1 MPLEIVA
8 SPLRSW
14 ESGIAILSGRS
25 ATRRLA
31 WPEPELSIGRC
42 IGKVGKELCWVA
54 KGPARD
60 AFAALAPKIKAYLE
74 RSVEPVSSWVTWSMY
89 MFGKSEN
96 SASPAILFCCEVVA
110 HRKQVRNAIK
120 DSGILDEFPG
130 VKTAHMSRPPDFNQL
145 VQLADDGMTLSS
157 SDHRPVLA
165 SLESN
170 PCGMPLFVE
179 SSTDD
184 GICYK
189 QATVGGIIQLSD
201 KFYYTT
207 AGHVLSLDTAPSYNE
222 DEVSDDE
229 FEIDDDDD
237 ELSEVDDVT
246 STAYEK
252 AWLAQANDDAM
263 SPPYTSSTESKM
275 LQTPFSSSIQDM
287 QETQEGTKCLSRR
300 ALEKAPS
307 LSTFLPPQRLGHV
320 YLSSLD
326 EPPSGLDYALIE
338 VTRPVHCI
346 ANKIALSSFSAKGE
360 AKIER
365 VVTDGPKDVKILTS
379 TSRGTLTGDMS
390 GTPLYTR
397 LPNSSMY
404 QEVYNVLLDSRLE
417 AGDCGSWVIDAESGN
432 LYGHIVAG
440 SPGSGAAIVIP
451 FSRVFE
457 NIEARAKHPP
467 HLPLTGAASL
477 YNFGKKLDLVTHL
490 QHTKS
495 VTASSS
501 KPQSGH
507 VQEWIRD
514 LGSRF
519 ENQWRIKLLDELKLS
534 RTSRRQATIAQ
545 AVSST
550 EDGPAPLYSALGE
563 QESCPHYTA
572 ADTGKALLLPPQ
584 NRRVVWTPLF
594 PQLPSANDLESLK
607 FRNLLKS
614 LSLTPTK
621 YENPGLLDE
630 ALASMPLERLYGEAE
645 EESMIFQ
652 AQAESCGDGRQPEW
666 GYSDCIIRAML
677 QWFKRS
683 FFTWVNNPPC
693 PTCSSPT
700 TMMGLSTPRPEESA
714 CGALRVELY
723 KCSRQ
728 DCQTYER
735 FPRYTDVWKL
745 LQTRRGRVGEWVNCF
760 TMLCR
765 AMGARARWVW
775 TIEDHLWTEVYS
787 EHRKRWVHV
796 DPCEGVFDR
805 PKLYSEGWN
814 RKMSYVIAFSIEGAT
829 DVTRRYVRKLEHTA
843 ERNRCP
849 EDALLYVMNEIKGLR
864 RQDMSEEEKF
874 RLEEEDRYEQRELN
888 DYIVSSV
895 TADFMA
901 TGCANVEGSSQLIIS
916 PGKTAKRSP
925 KQRSGGV
932 EEGSLVIP

>member
-1 MPLEIVA
+1 MPLEIVT

-25 ATRRLA
+25 ATRPLA

-42 IGKVGKELCWVA
+42 IGKVGRELCWVA

-74 RSVEPVSSWVTWSMY
+74 RSVEPVSSWVTWSIY
-89 MFGKSEN
+89 MFGKSES

-130 VKTAHMSRPPDFNQL
+130 VKTAHMPRPPDFNQL
-145 VQLADDGMTLSS
+145 VQLGTTLS

-179 SSTDD
+179 A
-184 GICYK
+184 GIGDETCYK
-189 QATVGGIIQLSD
+189 QATVGGIIQLLD

-207 AGHVLSLDTAPSYNE
+207 AGHVLSPDTAASYTE
-222 DEVSDDE
+222 GGGVSDDE

-237 ELSEVDDVT
+237 DDEVNEVA
-246 STAYEK
+246 STEYEK
-252 AWLAQANDDAM
+252 TWLAQANDITM
-263 SPPYTSSTESKM
+263 SPPYASSTESKM
-275 LQTPFSSSIQDM
+275 LQPPFSPCIQDI
-287 QETQEGTKCLSRR
+287 QATKDESKCKSPRIH
-300 ALEKAPS
+300 EKGPS
-307 LSTFLPPQRLGHV
+307 LSTSLPPQSLGHV

-338 VTRPVHCI
+338 VTRPIHYI
-346 ANKIALSSFSAKGE
+346 ANKIAFSTKGE
-360 AKIER
+360 AKIQR
-365 VVTDGPKDVKILTS
+365 VVTDGPKDVKILS
-379 TSRGTLTGDMS
+379 CTSRGTLTGVMS
-390 GTPLYTR
+390 GTPLYAR
-397 LPNSSMY
+397 LPNSSLY

-417 AGDCGSWVIDAESGN
+417 AGDCGSWIIDAESGN

-440 SPGSGAAIVIP
+440 SPDSGAAIVIP
-451 FSRVFE
+451 FSRIFE
-457 NIEARAKHPP
+457 DIEARVKHSP
-467 HLPLTGAASL
+467 HLPFTGAASL
-477 YNFGKKLDLVTHL
+477 YNFDRKLDLATRL
-490 QHTKS
+490 QDTKS

-501 KPQSGH
+501 TSPSRHDQG
-507 VQEWIRD
+507 WIRE

-534 RTSRRQATIAQ
+534 RTGRRQATIEQ

-550 EDGPAPLYSALGE
+550 EDESTPPYRPSRGE
-563 QESCPHYTA
+563 ELVRHYTA
-572 ADTGKALLLPPQ
+572 AGNGKALLLPPQ
-584 NRRVVWTPLF
+584 NLRLFRTPLF
-594 PQLPSANDLESLK
+594 PQPPNVNDLKSQK
-607 FRNLLKS
+607 FRNLLMS

-630 ALASMPLERLYGEAE
+630 ALINIPLERLYNEAE

-693 PTCSSPT
+693 PTCSSQT
-700 TMMGLSTPRPEESA
+700 TSRGNTVPSSEESA
-714 CGALRVELY
+714 CGAFRVELY
-723 KCSRQ
+723 QCQKE
-728 DCQTYER
+728 DCRAYER
-735 FPRYTDVWKL
+735 FPRYSDVWKL

-775 TIEDHLWTEVYS
+775 TGEDHLWTEVYS
-787 EHRKRWVHV
+787 EHKKRWIHV
-796 DPCEGVFDR
+796 DPCEGAFDH
-805 PKLYSEGWN
+805 PQLYSENWN
-814 RKMSYVIAFSIEGAT
+814 KKMSYVIAFSTEGAT
-829 DVTRRYVRKLEHTA
+829 DVTRRYVRKLEHAA
-843 ERNRCP
+843 ERDRCP
-849 EDALLYVMNEIKGLR
+849 EAVLLYVMNEIKSLR
-864 RQDMSEEEKF
+864 RQDMSKEEKL
-874 RLEEEDRYEQRELN
+874 RLEEEDRCEQQELN
-888 DYIVSSV
+888 TYVVSSV
-895 TADFMA
+895 TDDFMA
-901 TGCANVEGSSQLIIS
+901 MGWANGEDSSQSLKL
-916 PGKTAKRSP
+916 PGETAKHSP
-925 KQRSGGV
+925 KQGSGGV
-932 EEGSLVIP
+932 EEGPLVIP

>member
-1 MPLEIVA
+1 MPLEIVT

-120 DSGILDEFPG
+120 NSGILDEFPG

-145 VQLADDGMTLSS
+145 VQLAGHDTTLP
-157 SDHRPVLA
+157 SDHRPILA
-165 SLESN
+165 ALKSN

-179 SSTDD
+179 SSIDD
-184 GICYK
+184 GTCYK
-189 QATVGGIIQLSD
+189 QATVGGIIQLSG

-207 AGHVLSLDTAPSYNE
+207 AGHVLSLDTAPSYTE

-287 QETQEGTKCLSRR
+287 QATQEGTKCLSRR
-300 ALEKAPS
+300 VLEKGPS

-326 EPPSGLDYALIE
+326 EPTSGLDYALIE
-338 VTRPVHCI
+338 VTRPIHCI

-360 AKIER
+360 AKIQR

-379 TSRGTLTGDMS
+379 TSRGTLTGVMS

-457 NIEARAKHPP
+457 DIEARAKHPP

-477 YNFGKKLDLVTHL
+477 YNFDKKLDLVTHL

-550 EDGPAPLYSALGE
+550 EDGPASLYSALGE

-864 RQDMSEEEKF
+864 RQDMSEEEKV
-874 RLEEEDRYEQRELN
+874 RLEEEDRCEQRELN

-901 TGCANVEGSSQLIIS
+901 KGCANVEDSSQLIKS
-916 PGKTAKRSP
+916 ARETAKHSP
-925 KQRSGGV
+925 KQRRGGV
-932 EEGSLVIP
+932 EEGPLVIP

>member
-1 MPLEIVA
+1 MPLEIVT

-145 VQLADDGMTLSS
+145 VQLADDDTTLLF
-157 SDHRPVLA
+157 DHRPVLA

-170 PCGMPLFVE
+170 PCGMQLFVE
-179 SSTDD
+179 SSIDD
-184 GICYK
+184 GTCYK

-207 AGHVLSLDTAPSYNE
+207 AGHVLSPDTAPSYTE

-237 ELSEVDDVT
+237 ELSEVDDVA

-252 AWLAQANDDAM
+252 AWLAQANDAAM

-275 LQTPFSSSIQDM
+275 LQIPFSSIIQEM
-287 QETQEGTKCLSRR
+287 QATDEESKCMSRR
-300 ALEKAPS
+300 VIENGPS
-307 LSTFLPPQRLGHV
+307 LSTFSPPERLGHV

-326 EPPSGLDYALIE
+326 ESSSGLDYALIE
-338 VTRPVHCI
+338 VTRPAHCI
-346 ANKIALSSFSAKGE
+346 ANKIAFSSVSAKGE
-360 AKIER
+360 TKIQR

-379 TSRGTLTGDMS
+379 TSRGTLTGVMS

-397 LPNSSMY
+397 LPNSSLY

-417 AGDCGSWVIDAESGN
+417 AGDCGSWVVDAESGN

-440 SPGSGAAIVIP
+440 SPDSGAAIVIP
-451 FSRVFE
+451 FSHVFE
-457 NIEARAKHPP
+457 DIEARVKNSP

-477 YNFGKKLDLVTHL
+477 YNFDKKLDLATHL

-501 KPQSGH
+501 TPPSEH
-507 VQEWIRD
+507 VQRWIKD
-514 LGSRF
+514 LGNRF
-519 ENQWRIKLLDELKLS
+519 EKQWRIKLLDELKLS
-534 RTSRRQATIAQ
+534 RTSRRRTTTAQ

-550 EDGPAPLYSALGE
+550 EDGSTSLHSPSGE
-563 QESCPHYTA
+563 QESCPQYTVTE
-572 ADTGKALLLPPQ
+572 TGKALLLPPR
-584 NRRVVWTPLF
+584 NRRRVWTPLF
-594 PQLPSANDLESLK
+594 PQLPSANDLKSQK
-607 FRNLLKS
+607 FRNLLTS
-614 LSLTPTK
+614 LSLTPKK

-630 ALASMPLERLYGEAE
+630 ALASIPLERLYSEAE

-652 AQAESCGDGRQPEW
+652 AQAESYGDGRQPEW

-683 FFTWVNNPPC
+683 FFTWVNNPIC
-693 PTCSSPT
+693 QTCSSPT

-723 KCSRQ
+723 KCSKE
-728 DCQTYER
+728 DCPTYER

-745 LQTRRGRVGEWVNCF
+745 LQTRRGRVGEWANCF

-787 EHRKRWVHV
+787 EHRKRWVHI
-796 DPCEGVFDR
+796 DPCEGVFDH
-805 PKLYSEGWN
+805 PKLYSEDWN
-814 RKMSYVIAFSIEGAT
+814 KKMSYVIAFSIEGAT
-829 DVTRRYVRKLEHTA
+829 DVTRRYVRKLEHAADRT
-843 ERNRCP
+843 RCP
-849 EDALLYVMNEIKGLR
+849 EDVLLYVMNEIKDLR
-864 RQDMSEEEKF
+864 RQNMSEEEKM
-874 RLEEEDRYEQRELN
+874 RLEEEDRCEQRELN

-895 TADFMA
+895 TADFIA
-901 TGCANVEGSSQLIIS
+901 TGCASIEDLSQLIKS
-916 PGKTAKRSP
+916 PGKTAKQSS

-932 EEGSLVIP
+932 EEGPLVIP